1 MAEDIPPSDQKEPGE
16 QTEDILGKLDQL
28 LHRHRPKPADS
39 NPALP
44 VLSDA
49 LELEP
54 EPPPED
60 PIPTFVDIVGK
71 SGRPAS
77 FRKPISRTD
86 PALETR
92 IIYKLAAALET
103 EGARL
108 ASAGGDPARIREIEM
123 LISQLRRALPAIV
136 RSALS
141 GD

>member
-1 MAEDIPPSDQKEPGE
+1 MAEDIPPTDREEPGE
-16 QTEDILGKLDQL
+16 HNEDILGKLDQL
-28 LHRHRPKPADS
+28 MHRHRPKPPETD
-39 NPALP
+39 PALP

-49 LELEP
+49 LQLEP

-60 PIPTFVDIVGK
+60 PIPTLRDVVGK

-77 FRKPISRTD
+77 FRKSTRRTD

-103 EGARL
+103 EGTRL
-108 ASAGGDPARIREIEM
+108 ASAGGDPARIREIEV
-123 LISQLRRALPAIV
+123 LIAELRRALPAIV